1 MMSDA
6 VIIAILGAVTTV
18 VGAWLNYKIEKIHKQ
33 INSRM
38 TEFLEATKALGTAE
52 GNAAGRKEQK
62 AETKSRREK

>member
-1 MMSDA
+1 MSDT
-6 VIIAILGAVTTV
+6 VIIAILGAITTL

-52 GNAAGRKEQK
+52 GKVAGRKEMKDEIQ
-62 AETKSRREK
+62 